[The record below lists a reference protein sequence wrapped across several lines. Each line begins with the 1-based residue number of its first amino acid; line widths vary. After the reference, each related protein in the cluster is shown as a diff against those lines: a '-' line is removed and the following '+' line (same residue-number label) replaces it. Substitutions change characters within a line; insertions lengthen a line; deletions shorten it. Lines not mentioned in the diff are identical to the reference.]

1 MALSVVVDYNSMV
14 VYLSCS
20 DIVAAQELMDYEREK
35 VGEDYQGY
43 HCFADFRECLLDV
56 EYSEL
61 LVLAVHA
68 GSAATSPNCGART
81 AILVA
86 DRMQAEMMEF
96 YREAHHEVCDPQVR
110 EIAIFRDMEV
120 ANAWVMD
127 RSPVQLSLVPMLAK
141 GLAQNQ

>member
-1 MALSVVVDYNSMV
+1 MALSVVVDYNSTIV
-14 VYLSCS
+14 HLLCS
-20 DIVAAQELMDYEREK
+20 DIVSTQELMDYEREK
-35 VGEDYQGY
+35 VDEDYRGF
-43 HCFADFRECLLDV
+43 HCFADFRECLLDM

-68 GSAATSPNCGART
+68 GSASSSPNYGART

-86 DRMQAEMMEF
+86 DTMQAEMMEF

-110 EIAIFRDMEV
+110 EIAIFRELED

-127 RSPVQLSLVPMLAK
+127 RSPVRLTIVPKLVS
-141 GLAQNQ
+141 GVAQNQ